1 MTKRL
6 LLILFL
12 LICGCAAQQA
22 KPIET
27 TPVPSDVIETIRTVY
42 KTNWLAMPFIV
53 GVALGVVLLI
63 KGKVLDGLA
72 IAGGSGAGL
81 YALASYQAFAT
92 HRYAPWIAAVV
103 VLVLGFGFIAWRLYV
118 DRRAFREVVAGG
130 ERFKEIQK
138 DFNESFGYAQNLN
151 QNPSTKKLVKQAKRK
166 LKKSKGE

>member
-1 MTKRL
+1 MTKEDYFWEWIL
-6 LLILFL
+6 PIAATVIFILVLLI
-12 LICGCAAQQA
+12 GCVAQQ

-27 TPVPSDVIETIRTVY
+27 TPVSGDILETARTVY

-103 VLVLGFGFIAWRLYV
+103 ILVLGFSLIAYLLYSYHV
-118 DRRAFREVVAGG
+118 DKRAISELANGG
-130 ERFKEIQK
+130 ERHK
-138 DFNESFGYAQNLN
+138 
-151 QNPSTKKLVKQAKRK
+151 STEKLIAKAKKKLKG
-166 LKKSKGE
+166 KSK